1 MMIAGCRQKEIGDR
15 LGLSQQMVSY
25 RQSVIRTKYPELLG
39 VDDTKENTK
48 IQKNF
53 TNDTNTLQKNKSESD
68 KSFVEETEETEVI
81 YTKDF
86 RF

>member
-1 MMIAGCRQKEIGDR
+1 MIVGMKQREIGER

-25 RQSVIRTKYPELLG
+25 RVNTIKTKYPELLK

-53 TNDTNTLQKNKSESD
+53 TNDTNTLQKNKSESA
-68 KSFVEETEETEVI
+68 KTFVEEIDEAEVV